1 MRTLGKIL
9 LWVLMVVLFVALVV
23 GGAVGYF
30 YYTAVPGDT
39 TAAELT
45 LWQSSFLAGLPQT
58 PAEYDIYTNREV
70 TLNRNKTVL
79 LLMYQL
85 SNETNC
91 IRIGESHADGGLR
104 ELLDQ
109 QVDVG
114 GP

>member
-45 LWQSSFLAGLPQT
+45 ILAKDAGEAQQDITLAPAGWQLNTPILGGFFWRTFGQT
-58 PAEYDIYTNREV
+58 APTEGQEYDWA
-70 TLNRNKTVL
+70 
-79 LLMYQL
+79 
-85 SNETNC
+85 
-91 IRIGESHADGGLR
+91 G
-104 ELLDQ
+104 
-109 QVDVG
+109 
-114 GP
+114 